1 MRIRNIRPFE
11 ASRFNVGTQGFNGL
25 CSFCGKV
32 YHGRQR
38 AAEFMGTSVDGKRYA
53 LCEYHGK
60 EAIFDEKERR
70 RHEIR

>member
-11 ASRFNVGTQGFNGL
+11 ACRFNVGTQGFHGL

-32 YHGRQR
+32 YQGATR
-38 AAEFMGTSVDGKRYA
+38 AAVFMGTSADGKTYA
-53 LCEYHGK
+53 LCHYHGK
-60 EAIFDEKERR
+60 QAIFDDKERR